1 MVRTATHRCLA
12 VCFTYDVELR
22 SPLSALS
29 GEEAHRPDGRLP
41 PAVERLG
48 RQLPSLDWS
57 IDYVRGDTVLL
68 EKAVHDAR

>member
-1 MVRTATHRCLA
+1 MVRTATHGCEA
-12 VCFTYDVELR
+12 VCFTYDIELR
-22 SPLSALS
+22 SPLPALL
-29 GEEAHRPDGRLP
+29 GEEAHQRDGRLP
-41 PAVERLG
+41 PAVQCLG